1 MDRFKRILICIGRP
15 EYRQRMLEYAGGRSR
30 LAKVEEVHVL
40 YVAEPTDDAVPDGP
54 REEMT
59 GEALKS
65 LVAEHFKGH
74 GDEKF
79 VLEGVRGS
87 PLIEPLRYAH
97 EKEIDLIILGR
108 HYGRKDN
115 APDDALLA
123 RRITRK
129 ATCSVLVLPDNY
141 QVTADAILVPVRDSE
156 CSSTALELACHI
168 AALTRAPV
176 TALNVYHVGTGY
188 SRVGTSLEEH
198 QALIGAAARREC
210 ERLIARVDMHG
221 IDVRSDCLP
230 DFEGDPVPI
239 IHQEIANIGAR
250 LIVIGARGRTGAAG
264 VLLGKVTEQLIQNSP
279 VPVLAVKKKG
289 ECIGILRALLTL
301 AG

>member
-1 MDRFKRILICIGRP
+1 MDRFQRILVCIGRP
-15 EYRQRMLEYAGGRSR
+15 EYRQRMLEYAGGRSK
-30 LAKVEEVHVL
+30 LAKIKEVHIL
-40 YVAEPTDDAVPDGP
+40 YVAEPVEAGAEPGEP
-54 REEMT
+54 SEELT
-59 GEALKS
+59 SEALEA
-65 LVAEHFKGH
+65 LVNEHFKGH

-97 EKEIDLIILGR
+97 DKEIDLIILGR
-108 HYGRKDN
+108 HYGRKDD

-141 QVTADAILVPVRDSE
+141 QITANAILVPVRDSD
-156 CSSTALELACHI
+156 CSAAALETACDI
-168 AALTRAPV
+168 AALTKAPV
-176 TALNVYHVGTGY
+176 TALDVFYVGTGY

-198 QALIGAAARREC
+198 QVLLEAAARREC
-210 ERLIARVDMHG
+210 ERLIKRTDTHGVD
-221 IDVRSDCLP
+221 VACECLP
-230 DFEGDPVPI
+230 DLEGGPVPI
-239 IHQEIANIGAR
+239 IHEEIEKLSAR
-250 LIVIGARGRTGAAG
+250 LVVIGARGRTGAAG
-264 VLLGKVTEQLIQNSP
+264 VLLGNVTEQLIQKSP

-301 AG
+301 A